1 MSRTLSQQSR
11 CRSALVAALI
21 CLTSAGCSADDGS
34 SRGGTS
40 SGGGTSSEADTRR
53 VSAAGISFEAPEG
66 WEELDAAEVAEGAGE
81 NSTVGEIADSMGVTP
96 DQFEQMM
103 ASIDLF
109 LFSDEGAQHG
119 FLDNVNV
126 LQIPGRMPN
135 DEQLKLQFLQ
145 FGADVR
151 DVSHQET
158 ELGDAAVVVYE
169 AEFSGRAVQ
178 GEGIYVDVG
187 DGPVA
192 VTVSAFDRDTTA
204 EVADQI
210 LDTLAEAS

>member
-1 MSRTLSQQSR
+1 MSLTFPQRSRRRT
-11 CRSALVAALI
+11 ALAAAAMA
-21 CLTSAGCSADDGS
+21 CLPLAGCSSGGADGS
-34 SRGGTS
+34 GQGEGS
-40 SGGGTSSEADTRR
+40 SGEVDTRR
-53 VSAAGISFEAPEG
+53 VSAVGISFEVPDG

-81 NSTVGEIADSMGVTP
+81 NETIGDIADSLGVTP

-109 LFSDEGAQHG
+109 LFSDEGAKQG
-119 FLDNVNV
+119 VLDNVNV

-145 FGADVR
+145 FGADVL
-151 DVSHQET
+151 DVSHEET
-158 ELGDAAVVVYE
+158 DLGDTAVVVYE
-169 AEFSGRAVQ
+169 AEFSGVAVQ

-192 VTVSAFDRDTTA
+192 VTVSASERETTD
-204 EVADQI
+204 EISEGI

>member
-1 MSRTLSQQSR
+1 MSRTLSQPSR
-11 CRSALVAALI
+11 CRTALVAAVI
-21 CLTSAGCSADDGS
+21 CLAPAGCSSDDGS
-34 SRGGTS
+34 TA
-40 SGGGTSSEADTRR
+40 GGGNTEQADTRR
-53 VSAAGISFEAPEG
+53 MSAAGISFEVPEG

-81 NSTVGEIADSMGVTP
+81 NSTVGEIAESMGVTP

-126 LQIPGRMPN
+126 LQMPGRMPN

-151 DVSHQET
+151 DVSHEET
-158 ELGDAAVVVYE
+158 DLGDAAVVVYE

-187 DGPVA
+187 EGPVS
-192 VTVSAFDRDTTA
+192 VTVSAFDRDTT
-204 EVADQI
+204 EDVADRI
-210 LDTLAEAS
+210 LDTLDKAS